1 MAVVRRRSAPHTG
14 RSRGAEQTVVEPY
27 GFPRRVQLRGAG
39 HRSVVRARRGL
50 RGLRIKKGI
59 GMICVALSP
68 RAAGTRFTRRVRHPS
83 RPKLPRTPQRAETSI
98 ESVFTREQRGGACSP
113 EQNGTAHNAAALP
126 LQLRPCHGC
135 RGYALAKL
143 RTRCCCPFLTGANV
157 SDDTLGQTIPGAVRW
172 CFVARPASGRKRAAY
187 NPFNLGRC

>member
-83 RPKLPRTPQRAETSI
+83 RPKFPRTPQRAETSI

-135 RGYALAKL
+135 R
-143 RTRCCCPFLTGANV
+143 
-157 SDDTLGQTIPGAVRW
+157 VRSCKAEDEMLLPLPDRGK
-172 CFVARPASGRKRAAY
+172 CFRRYPRPNHSGRRTMVLRRT
-187 NPFNLGRC
+187 PRLWP

>member
-1 MAVVRRRSAPHTG
+1 MAVVRRRGAPHTG

-83 RPKLPRTPQRAETSI
+83 RPKFPRTPQRAETSI

-113 EQNGTAHNAAALP
+113 EQNGTAHNAAAFNFVPATDAVATLLQKLAKAEDEMLLP
-126 LQLRPCHGC
+126 LPDRGKCFRRYPRPNH
-135 RGYALAKL
+135 
-143 RTRCCCPFLTGANV
+143 
-157 SDDTLGQTIPGAVRW
+157 
-172 CFVARPASGRKRAAY
+172 SGRRTMVLRRT
-187 NPFNLGRC
+187 PRLWP